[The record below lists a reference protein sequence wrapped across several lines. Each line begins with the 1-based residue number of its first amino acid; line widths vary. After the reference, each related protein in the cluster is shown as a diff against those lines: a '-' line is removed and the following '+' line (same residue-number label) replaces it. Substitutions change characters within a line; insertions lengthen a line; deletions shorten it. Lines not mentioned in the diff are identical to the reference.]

1 MTIELANRLT
11 KLRKEHGFS
20 QEDLA
25 DKLGVSRQAVSKWE
39 RGEATPD
46 MDNLI
51 ELSKIYN
58 ISLDEVVGN
67 KIEDKNDESKVIVK
81 KDDKV
86 IVELSDKDDDDDEN
100 EKDDKRHGSVT
111 EKVEWLLMLFALIAY
126 LLLGFLVNMWWN
138 MWILFFIPD
147 IIISTYKAIRDKNP
161 TRFNMVFLSLFIYF
175 FLCMV
180 APRNF
185 WHPGWVIFLA
195 IPIYYTITGIITKKK

>member
-1 MTIELANRLT
+1 MTIEMANRLT

-67 KIEDKNDESKVIVK
+67 KIEDKEDEAKVTVK
-81 KDDKV
+81 TGDKV
-86 IVELSDKDDDDDEN
+86 IVELSDKDDDEDED
-100 EKDDKRHGSVT
+100 EKGDKKHGSVT
-111 EKVEWLLMLFALIAY
+111 EKVEWLLTLFALIAY
-126 LLLGFLVNMWWN
+126 LLLGFLAHMWWN

-161 TRFNMVFLSLFIYF
+161 KRFNMAFLCLFVYF

-180 APRNF
+180 SPRGL

-195 IPIYYTITGIITKKK
+195 IPIYYTIAGILCRKK